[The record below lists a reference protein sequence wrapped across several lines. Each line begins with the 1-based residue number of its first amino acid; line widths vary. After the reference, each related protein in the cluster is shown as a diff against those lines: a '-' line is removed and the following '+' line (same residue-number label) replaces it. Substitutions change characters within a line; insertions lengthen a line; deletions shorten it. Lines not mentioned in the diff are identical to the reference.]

1 MTQFGPNPTA
11 QHAQNAN
18 RRLAAGLALFAAVMV
33 GLSFAAVPLYRIFC
47 QVTGYGGTTQKADA
61 PSARVVDRVITVR
74 FDASVSSDLKWSFRP
89 VEREVQVK
97 IGENKLAFYEAAN
110 KTGAPLSGTASFNV
124 TPEIA
129 GSYFS
134 KIECFCFV
142 EQTLQPGQRVDMPV
156 SFFIDPAILD
166 DPDAR
171 RIEEIVLSYTFFKS
185 DKPGRAA
192 NAPAAGKT
200 KPRAF
205 ENDGKSG

>member
-1 MTQFGPNPTA
+1 MTQPGPTPNA
-11 QHAQNAN
+11 RQARNAN
-18 RRLAAGLALFAAVMV
+18 RRLAVGLALFTAAMV

-47 QVTGYGGTTQKADA
+47 QVTGYGGTTQKADV
-61 PSARVVDRVITVR
+61 PSARVLDRKITVR
-74 FDASVSSDLKWSFRP
+74 FDASISSDLGWTFRP
-89 VEREVQVK
+89 VQREVEIK
-97 IGENKLAFYEAAN
+97 IGENKLAFYEAFN
-110 KTGAPLSGTASFNV
+110 TTDAPLTGTATFNV

-129 GSYFS
+129 GGYFN
-134 KIECFCFV
+134 KIACFCFV

-156 SFFIDPAILD
+156 SFFIDPAIMD

-185 DKPGRAA
+185 HKPGQAA
-192 NAPAAGKT
+192 KAPATGEA